1 MKKLV
6 LVSIIGLVLSGCG
19 GGSSN
24 GNTNPQPETKPQDV
38 QGTIESV
45 DAASKQ
51 ITVNGYHYD
60 VASVMYGSNALSITD
75 LEKNMMV
82 QVFSGAKSGVQV
94 QVEPTIVGM
103 VTDINHT
110 ANTFTVNGIELVFAG
125 LHADIEINDWVMV
138 SSLPTATAGYKVL
151 SVVEFEADQLGNTVE
166 VEGRLSNLDINRN
179 TFNLGASLT
188 VNYTSGVIE
197 DGATLAN
204 GQWVEVTGDM
214 AGFDLNATE
223 IEVEDFDG
231 LSDGNEV
238 EGVITWVAAD
248 TSAFEL
254 SYRGRF
260 YVDSN
265 TRFEDGTKSQLTQGR
280 VVEVKSVKQGTQQ
293 VAIEVEFDDDYNDQG
308 QWNEFELEG
317 MVSAVDTAANTFVLG
332 SKTIMI
338 DANTVFEGGVTLDTL
353 TQQRIEV
360 DGVIMDKDY
369 VAREIEVDND

>member
-24 GNTNPQPETKPQDV
+24 GNTNPQPEVKPQAV

-45 DAASKQ
+45 DTASKQ

-82 QVFSGAKSGVQV
+82 QVSSGAKSGVQV

-103 VTDINHT
+103 VTDINHI

-166 VEGRLSNLDINRN
+166 VEGRLSNLDINTN

-188 VNYTSGVIE
+188 VNYTPSVIE
-197 DGATLAN
+197 DGAKLTN
-204 GQWVEVTGDM
+204 GLWVEVTGDM
-214 AGFDLNATE
+214 AGFELNATE
-223 IEVEDFDG
+223 VEVEDFDG

-238 EGVITWVAAD
+238 EGVVTWVAAD

-260 YVDSN
+260 SVDSN

-280 VVEVKSVKQGTQQ
+280 VVEVKSVKRGTQQ
-293 VAIEVEFDDDYNDQG
+293 VATEVEFDDDYNDQG
-308 QWNEFELEG
+308 QWREFELEG
-317 MVSAVDTAANTFVLG
+317 TASAVDTVASTFVLG
-332 SKTIMI
+332 NKTIMI
-338 DANTVFEGGVTLDTL
+338 DANTVFEDGVTLNTL

-369 VAREIEVDND
+369 VAREIEADND